1 MPTSVNVKEPTS
13 PQNRA
18 RGLAEVGE
26 RVAIGALIAVGFVC
40 LVVSAINYRLV
51 GTVELEKDVGQYFVG
66 P

>member
-13 PQNRA
+13 LQNRT
-18 RGLAEVGE
+18 RGLAEVGA
-26 RVAIGALIAVGFVC
+26 RVAIGALIAVAFAC

-51 GTVELEKDVGQYFVG
+51 GPVELEKDVGQYFVG